1 MTKQGLDL
9 MEPAADIGKWH
20 FALGV
25 MGGNGYQNPKMS
37 QITQILESVFQ
48 PKNFGVMI
56 RGLFTPL

>member
-25 MGGNGYQNPKMS
+25 MGGNGHQNPKMT
-37 QITQILESVFQ
+37 QITQNLESVFQ
-48 PKNFGVMI
+48 PKNFGVTI
-56 RGLFTPL
+56 S